1 MVVVPEIVT
10 RLLRDEKKKKKKTTS
25 EKTLIYS
32 APLAFTL
39 PAPLTRANQTIQH
52 WQGC

>member
-10 RLLRDEKKKKKKTTS
+10 RLLRDEKKKKKTTS